1 MKPFFAYFLFILP
14 LFLHGKK
21 PNFVLVMADDQG
33 WGQTGYYNHPILKT
47 PNLDE
52 MAGNGLRLDRFY
64 AGGPVCSPT
73 RASVLTGRTHDRTG
87 VFDHGYALRKQERT
101 LPEALKKSGYATG
114 HFGKWHLN
122 GLRGPGVPVLSQ
134 YPNGPKDF
142 GFQKWLSVT
151 NFFDLNPIMS
161 RQGEFEEFQGDSS
174 EIIVKEALRFME
186 EQVRSE
192 QPFFTVIWYGTP
204 HSPWMALRRDAKPFL
219 RLNENSKNHYAELRA
234 MDRSIGTLRSGLRK
248 MKIEKETLV
257 WFTSD
262 NGGLPKIEPST
273 TGGLRDFKGSMYE
286 GGLRVPAIIE
296 WPQKIRASRVSSYPS
311 GAVDVFPTVAEIV
324 GLPPKAM
331 LNPVD
336 GESLLPLFDNE
347 PKSRSKPLIFS
358 SRGRMAVIDNQWKFL
373 SQPQGEGRKLEMFD
387 LSKDLSE
394 SKNLFRPNHPR
405 AKKLRA
411 ILHEARQ
418 SISDSVNGMDY
429 PEKQVDEQP
438 PRTFWTEIPEY
449 RKHFQDW
456 KDRPEY
462 KSRLRN

>member
-1 MKPFFAYFLFILP
+1 
-14 LFLHGKK
+14 
-21 PNFVLVMADDQG
+21 
-33 WGQTGYYNHPILKT
+33 
-47 PNLDE
+47 
-52 MAGNGLRLDRFY
+52 
-64 AGGPVCSPT
+64 
-73 RASVLTGRTHDRTG
+73 
-87 VFDHGYALRKQERT
+87 
-101 LPEALKKSGYATG
+101 
-114 HFGKWHLN
+114 
-122 GLRGPGVPVLSQ
+122 
-134 YPNGPKDF
+134 
-142 GFQKWLSVT
+142 
-151 NFFDLNPIMS
+151 
-161 RQGEFEEFQGDSS
+161 
-174 EIIVKEALRFME
+174 
-186 EQVRSE
+186 
-192 QPFFTVIWYGTP
+192 
-204 HSPWMALRRDAKPFL
+204 
-219 RLNENSKNHYAELRA
+219 
-234 MDRSIGTLRSGLRK
+234 
-248 MKIEKETLV
+248 KIK
-257 WFTSD
+257 
-262 NGGLPKIEPST
+262 
-273 TGGLRDFKGSMYE
+273 
-286 GGLRVPAIIE
+286 
-296 WPQKIRASRVSSYPS
+296 ASRVSSYPS
-311 GAVDVFPTVAEIV
+311 GAVDVFPTIAEIV